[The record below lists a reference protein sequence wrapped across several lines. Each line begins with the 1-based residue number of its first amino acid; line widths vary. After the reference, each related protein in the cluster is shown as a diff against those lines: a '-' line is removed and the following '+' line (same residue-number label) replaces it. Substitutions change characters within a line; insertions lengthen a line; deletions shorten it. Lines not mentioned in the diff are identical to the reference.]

1 MVVCHVLGRILDCG
15 YRVLVRGLTAR
26 RRVARCGHEEPS
38 FAPRV
43 ARQFGGTGHVD
54 VRPGHKII
62 GATWKGADLWVLTRP
77 MRPGDEP
84 ETLSLR
90 EFSSWGAIEG
100 EMLLREV
107 DSQETAREAGR

>member
-1 MVVCHVLGRILDCG
+1 MKNRRSLLVFLAILAVTFITCGFVLGCTENQR
-15 YRVLVRGLTAR
+15 
-26 RRVARCGHEEPS
+26 
-38 FAPRV
+38 
-43 ARQFGGTGHVD
+43 ARQFGGTGHVE
-54 VRPGHKII
+54 VKPGHKIV
-62 GATWKGADLWVLTRP
+62 GATWKNTDLWVLTRP
-77 MRPGDEP
+77 VRPGEEP

>member
-1 MVVCHVLGRILDCG
+1 MKNRRPLLVFLAVLAVTFITCCFVLGCTENQR
-15 YRVLVRGLTAR
+15 
-26 RRVARCGHEEPS
+26 
-38 FAPRV
+38 
-43 ARQFGGTGHVD
+43 ARQFGGTGHVE
-54 VRPGHKII
+54 VKPGHKVV
-62 GATWKGADLWVLTRP
+62 GATWKNTDLWVLTRP
-77 MRPGDEP
+77 MRPGEEP

>member
-1 MVVCHVLGRILDCG
+1 VLA
-15 YRVLVRGLTAR
+15 RGLTTR
-26 RRVARCGHEEPS
+26 RRVARCGHEES
-38 FAPRV
+38 SRFVLGCTENQR
-43 ARQFGGTGHVD
+43 ARQFGGTGHVE
-54 VRPGHKII
+54 VKPGHKIV
-62 GATWKGADLWVLTRP
+62 GATWKNTDLWVLTRP
-77 MRPGDEP
+77 VRPGEEP